1 MVGGSEEDEEGEEGV
16 EDEDD
21 DEMDLQEMMEVQP
34 DIILGE
40 TVRKHQVYY
49 FSQWGFYKLVVV
61 YNNTMKTG
69 FYLQFLFLPSF
80 YKPELTIEKLTT
92 LCNLNI
98 TFCLN

>member
-1 MVGGSEEDEEGEEGV
+1 MCGEDGMVGGSEEDEEGV

-49 FSQWGFYKLVVV
+49 FS
-61 YNNTMKTG
+61 
-69 FYLQFLFLPSF
+69 
-80 YKPELTIEKLTT
+80 
-92 LCNLNI
+92 
-98 TFCLN
+98 

>member
-1 MVGGSEEDEEGEEGV
+1 MVGGSEEDEEGV

-49 FSQWGFYKLVVV
+49 FSQRGFYELVVV
-61 YNNTMKTG
+61 YNNTVKTW
-69 FYLQFLFLPSF
+69 FLFLFLSLPSF
-80 YKPELTIEKLTT
+80 HKSEPKMQRS
-92 LCNLNI
+92 
-98 TFCLN
+98 

>member
-1 MVGGSEEDEEGEEGV
+1 MVGGSEEDEEGV

-49 FSQWGFYKLVVV
+49 FSYRGFYKLVVV
-61 YNNTMKTG
+61 NNNTMQTG
-69 FYLQFLFLPSF
+69 FYFSF
-80 YKPELTIEKLTT
+80 YLNQVFINQNLRYREADNT
-92 LCNLNI
+92 L
-98 TFCLN
+98 